1 MKKPNIKLPDVKKVF
16 TESSVFTKMRAVNST
31 LALGAAGYL
40 AKQGR
45 KREAGLMAA
54 ASAVWAAG
62 TVQSFKNDKMRN
74 ELKKKQDKN
83 KKNGPK

>member
-1 MKKPNIKLPDVKKVF
+1 MKKPEVKKIF
-16 TESSVFTKMRAVNST
+16 NESSVFTKLRAVNSAV
-31 LALGAAGYL
+31 ALGAAGYM
-40 AKQGR
+40 AKKGR
-45 KREAGLMAA
+45 QKDAALMVA

-62 TVQSFKNDKMRN
+62 TVKSYKNDQLRN